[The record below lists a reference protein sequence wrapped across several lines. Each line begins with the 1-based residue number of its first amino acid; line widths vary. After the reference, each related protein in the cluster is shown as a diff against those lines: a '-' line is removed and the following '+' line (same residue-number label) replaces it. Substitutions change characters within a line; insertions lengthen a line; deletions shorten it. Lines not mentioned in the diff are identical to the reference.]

1 MSEFSKTA
9 SKSGWDEESDSES
22 DDEHVVQTSST
33 AKPKVDADGWE
44 VADSQAKKSGRK
56 NKSKKVD
63 VPGLGKKSA
72 FESRGIGALIAEDE
86 KVKKTKR
93 KKNKDKVHIHTYTHT
108 CMYTRMRSCP
118 CICTS
123 THIHVLCMH
132 LHSSYTYDSC
142 VTQSTMRVL
151 VLYRHRYCASHDTLV
166 LAFQP

>member
-9 SKSGWDEESDSES
+9 PKSGWAEESDSES
-22 DDEHVVQTSST
+22 DDEHVVQTST

-56 NKSKKVD
+56 KKSKKVD

-93 KKNKDKVHIHTYTHT
+93 KKNKDKVHMHTRIIRALYALSLAPILCAHACIYTPPT
-108 CMYTRMRSCP
+108 
-118 CICTS
+118 
-123 THIHVLCMH
+123 LL
-132 LHSSYTYDSC
+132 LHYSYTS
-142 VTQSTMRVL
+142 VGLVSTPIP
-151 VLYRHRYCASHDTLV
+151 YFT
-166 LAFQP
+166 

>member
-56 NKSKKVD
+56 NNSKKVD

-93 KKNKDKVHIHTYTHT
+93 KKNKDKVHTHIYTHAHTY
-108 CMYTRMRSCP
+108 MYTRMCTCS

-132 LHSSYTYDSC
+132 PHPPCTFDSYET
-142 VTQSTMRVL
+142 
-151 VLYRHRYCASHDTLV
+151 
-166 LAFQP
+166 